1 MIFIYVFFL
10 FMLAAIFLFYLTYK
24 RLHFKYS
31 SSNDLINAGLYGH
44 VSPST
49 SCIAANSLTSCATTD
64 DCKKCSDYKKD
75 HLVCRPYLNATKACA
90 SMDKCDETFCDITYN
105 KKTNQRECKPR
116 SFCQMPE
123 PIEVCNE
130 RNGGEFHLTGVSEGG
145 PGSSG
150 AEQVFQCMCKYPQIA
165 AGDGCELNPGV
176 CEGGDWIYHAKDEC
190 TDQVDETNCL
200 YRGQLTP
207 TDAKNN
213 NIPNFKQLPPSAI
226 SLRKSCQWFPSSID
240 PSQGVCTNRAPDPT
254 KDCICPPTSYL
265 LIKDQGAMGKQE
277 VPICV
282 PKNKNTCANEK
293 MCTNFYSNV
302 MFPVIAPSPGNPG
315 QNYKSSL
322 DPVPYLLPRRPPTQF
337 VWSPAACQ
345 QPANFVV
352 KQMTGLGNTNA
363 VAGTPSSISPSL
375 RRHGGI
381 AKTGS
386 PSLSKLANECGKN
399 LGTCNVA
406 YGPEATAAGGFADII
421 SPEGAKC
428 ADGSDCGLKPGYVP
442 LVSPAGIHN
451 HVPGGCPSTN
461 FAFGSLCD
469 LTLTAS
475 SPPSDFSL
483 GYPLLASSFDSYD
496 PAGTHT
502 LISGIQTRS
511 ACEDLSRNGETVF
524 QTVFAPDWKGPP
536 GV

>member
-116 SFCQMPE
+116 SF
-123 PIEVCNE
+123 
-130 RNGGEFHLTGVSEGG
+130 
-145 PGSSG
+145 
-150 AEQVFQCMCKYPQIA
+150 
-165 AGDGCELNPGV
+165 
-176 CEGGDWIYHAKDEC
+176 
-190 TDQVDETNCL
+190 
-200 YRGQLTP
+200 
-207 TDAKNN
+207 
-213 NIPNFKQLPPSAI
+213 
-226 SLRKSCQWFPSSID
+226 QWFPSSID